1 MIDYTKAARE
11 ALQLKGD
18 KYPADLTGLAVDTY
32 GRQVQLRHGKKIAKA
47 MMLNIGR
54 PSLMRLYT
62 RCDCGRWIS
71 SGRLTQHLDATGH
84 GGISHR
90 P

>member
-11 ALQLKGD
+11 ALKLKGN
-18 KYPADLTGLAVDTY
+18 KYPADLTGMAVDTY
-32 GRQVQLRHGKKIAKA
+32 GRQVQLRYGKKVAKELMFNA
-47 MMLNIGR
+47 
-54 PSLMRLYT
+54 SLMRLFT